1 MLNKLTS
8 FLQESKLELSRVNW
22 PSREETMR
30 LTVTVIGISLL
41 FALFLGF
48 LDFLFTYLLEL
59 ILFR

>member
-1 MLNKLTS
+1 MFNKLTS

-22 PSREETMR
+22 PSREETMQ
-30 LTVTVIGISLL
+30 LTAMVIGISIL